1 MKHVEDA
8 INHGRIQDGATV
20 PVWLANDGLISVDTA
35 LTYAETAELLKEIAK
50 WAEVFSDAREAREKL
65 SKLSPGGWPRQ
76 PS

>member
-1 MKHVEDA
+1 
-8 INHGRIQDGATV
+8 
-20 PVWLANDGLISVDTA
+20 LISVDTA